1 MRIVLTVF
9 LFVAAGLQSLRS
21 EANAASPRRS
31 TQIRR
36 FADRWLGTRSQWG
49 GTGLTGIDCSAYL
62 RQMYRDVFSVE
73 LPRTTRQQIHLGV
86 DVTVNPQQLGR
97 TLSPG
102 DLIFYVD
109 KAGVPNHVVVYMG
122 GDRIT
127 HSVSGR
133 GVVIEPLNKVY
144 GRRIVA
150 RRLLLPGGSRR
161 GPQIEP
167 IPAAGPIVAVEIP
180 CPPSFVASV
189 REVRRWSR
197 EPIEDMRRFGD
208 RAICDFKALARAL
221 HRKKTKIATYNAK
234 LLDGHASWL
243 TSIEALKGAI
253 GRGW

>member
-1 MRIVLTVF
+1 MMIGSAF
-9 LFVAAGLQSLRS
+9 EAEAAGVSRG
-21 EANAASPRRS
+21 A
-31 TQIRR
+31 QIRR
-36 FADRWLGTRSQWG
+36 FADQWLGTRYQWG
-49 GTGLTGIDCSAYL
+49 GTARTGIDCSAYL
-62 RQMYRDVFSVE
+62 RQMYRDVFGVE

-102 DLIFYVD
+102 DLIFYVN
-109 KAGVPNHVVVYMG
+109 KGGVPNHVVVYMG
-122 GDRIT
+122 NDRIT

-133 GVVIEPLNKVY
+133 GVVIEPLRKVY

-150 RRLLLPGGSRR
+150 RRLLIPGGSRR
-161 GPQIEP
+161 APQIEP
-167 IPAAGPIVAVEIP
+167 IPAAGPIIAVEIP
-180 CPPSFVASV
+180 CPPTFRASR

-197 EPIEDMRRFGD
+197 QPIEDMRGLGD
-208 RAICDFKALARAL
+208 RAICDFKALAGAL
-221 HRKKTKIATYNAK
+221 RRRKTEMAKYNAR